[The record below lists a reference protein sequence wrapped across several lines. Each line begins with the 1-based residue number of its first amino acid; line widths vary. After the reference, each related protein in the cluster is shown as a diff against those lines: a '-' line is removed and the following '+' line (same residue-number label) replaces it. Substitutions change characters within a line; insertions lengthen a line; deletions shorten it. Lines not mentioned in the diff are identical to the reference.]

1 MLTNRKI
8 LLIVLVLDLLV
19 FDVLGQQT
27 SGFGR
32 TFVPAGY
39 KGRSYT
45 DSAHRIRQQVI
56 PGKIECAYFDLGGE
70 GIAYHDFEQDNRGSG
85 GLNLQPNHHRP
96 HATEYEWSFRKDES
110 VDVSYAKDFA
120 DFNHNNNYYIP
131 ALNQFYIGWTEDHE
145 WLNYTVDVKVAGTY
159 QIEALYANYDSTI
172 SFDID
177 QKPEVTCRL
186 PLQTANFHAWN
197 KAVIGS
203 VTIHEAGLHLLTFH
217 YNKGNNFAYFEFTL
231 TDRITAV
238 SK

>member
-1 MLTNRKI
+1 MRRI
-8 LLIVLVLDLLV
+8 IPALISLAL
-19 FDVLGQQT
+19 FFAGADVSGQQI
-27 SGFGR
+27 SNSAK

-39 KGRSYT
+39 RGRSYT
-45 DSAHRIRQQVI
+45 DSAHSIRQQVI
-56 PGKIECAYFDLGGE
+56 PGKIECAYFDVGGE
-70 GIAYHDFEQDNRGSG
+70 GVAYHDLEQENRGSG
-85 GLNLQPNHHRP
+85 GLNLQPNHQRP
-96 HATEYEWSFRKDES
+96 HATEYHWSFRKDES
-110 VDVSYAKDFA
+110 VDVSYTKDFA

-131 ALNQFYIGWTEDHE
+131 AFNQFYIGWTEDHE

-159 QIEALYANYDSTI
+159 QIEALYANNDSTI

-177 QKPEVTCRL
+177 QKPAVTCRI

-203 VTIHEAGLHLLTFH
+203 VTIKEAGLHLLTFH

-231 TDRITAV
+231 TDRIAVV